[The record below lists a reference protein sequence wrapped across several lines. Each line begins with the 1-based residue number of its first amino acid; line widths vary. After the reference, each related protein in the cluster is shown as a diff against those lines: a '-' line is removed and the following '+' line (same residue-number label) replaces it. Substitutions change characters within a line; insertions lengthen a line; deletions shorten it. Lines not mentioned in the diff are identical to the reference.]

1 MTNKTIKDSIASTIP
16 PKKTPVF
23 DIQDE
28 SDDLEAAK
36 RVGPSESEIMQAEL
50 EPIWAN
56 EELEPIQEQVLKG
69 PDKIKELA
77 RKQRGLQ
84 TD

>member
-1 MTNKTIKDSIASTIP
+1 MANKNIKDSIANIIP

-36 RVGPSESEIMQAEL
+36 RSEPTESEIMQA
-50 EPIWAN
+50 
-56 EELEPIQEQVLKG
+56 ELEPIQEQVLKG
-69 PDKIKELA
+69 PDAEIKDLA

>member
-50 EPIWAN
+50 EPI
-56 EELEPIQEQVLKG
+56 QEQVLKG
-69 PDKIKELA
+69 PDKIKWGRIEDLA